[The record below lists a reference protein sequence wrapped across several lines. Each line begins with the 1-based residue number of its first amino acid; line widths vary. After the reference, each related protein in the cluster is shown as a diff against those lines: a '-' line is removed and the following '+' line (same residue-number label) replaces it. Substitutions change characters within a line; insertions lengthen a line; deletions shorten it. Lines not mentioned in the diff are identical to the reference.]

1 MPTVFSGPV
10 APAAV
15 PGLLTEFD
23 AAAAPYPPD
32 GPGQDDYFSPL
43 KVFEYMAAGLPVI
56 ASAVGQ
62 IPSIIQDGRTGIL
75 VPPGDPAALADAL
88 LRLGQ
93 DPNLRERLGLEAR
106 NDAVQRFS
114 WSGVL
119 SRITEALPPAR
130 RLARQ

>member
-1 MPTVFSGPV
+1 
-10 APAAV
+10 
-15 PGLLTEFD
+15 
-23 AAAAPYPPD
+23 
-32 GPGQDDYFSPL
+32 
-43 KVFEYMAAGLPVI
+43 
-56 ASAVGQ
+56 VGQ

-119 SRITEALPPAR
+119 SRITGALPPAR